1 MASKK
6 TATFMIFS
14 LLVAILS
21 CKKGDP
27 GPIGATGATGATGAQ
42 GIAGATGPTGAN
54 GINGVPGPVGATGA
68 TGLNGNP
75 GPTGATGASGLGTFS
90 VILLPN
96 QHVGFP
102 FGNMITDTVHVQQ
115 ITQGVVDSGYVA
127 AFYRV
132 SGYNEGWSSMPSV
145 INNGPSGVSCYSFNY
160 GAGFIA
166 GTFIGPSA
174 IGGLDFKVIIMSGA
188 TVASLGGAG
197 GVGGVGVHNPN
208 LIFRDYGALSR
219 ALHLKD

>member
-1 MASKK
+1 
-6 TATFMIFS
+6 MIFS

-90 VILLPN
+90 VISLPN
-96 QHVGFP
+96 QSLTIPADNWGS
-102 FGNMITDTVHVQQ
+102 DTVHVQQ

-132 SGYNEGWSSMPSV
+132 SGSNDGWSAMPSLNV
-145 INNGPSGVSCYSFNY
+145 FSSKGILNYSFSY
-160 GAGFIA
+160 GAGYIDGVFITNNGSGFSGA
-166 GTFIGPSA
+166 
-174 IGGLDFKVIIMSGA
+174 LDFKVIIMSGA
-188 TVASLGGAG
+188 TVASLGGAGGAGGAG